1 MFKKIVCGI
10 AMALAVLLF
19 VTISFSLPS
28 GLEVAKA
35 TEPTFA
41 DPNLRDKNAAG
52 GYADVSSVK
61 IAVPATEEDG
71 EKKTREWL
79 EKCGLQAETIT
90 SADADISAYDGMVIP
105 GGGDVDPALYG
116 EEPDPHNFDT
126 NRQYDEIEIEL
137 VRRFAQENKPVLGIC
152 RGCQVINVCFGGTL
166 NQHID
171 GGHRENRNVDVSPDS
186 WLYPFM
192 ENEYQTW
199 HYHHQCADK
208 LGEGLIA
215 TQWDSNDKVI
225 EALEHRDFPVYGLQW
240 HPEGMGEF
248 GATVA
253 AAFAEKC
260 VQCKNRNWHVRNP

>member
-90 SADADISAYDGMVIP
+90 SADVEMD
-105 GGGDVDPALYG
+105 
-116 EEPDPHNFDT
+116 
-126 NRQYDEIEIEL
+126 IEL
-137 VRRFAQENKPVLGIC
+137 ARRFAQENKPVLGIC

-225 EALEHRDFPVYGLQW
+225 EALEHRDFPIYGLQW